1 MEEKLLIGCLEGQH
15 LVDVNT
21 NVCVSVYLC
30 VQENQKNKTKPKTML
45 RENSTKQKKWWGAKL
60 EVLGEESIEWWQWYL
75 VKTH

>member
-45 RENSTKQKKWWGAKL
+45 RENGTKQKKW
-60 EVLGEESIEWWQWYL
+60 
-75 VKTH
+75 